1 MFRGLRRTDRTM
13 DSSLVE
19 TILRDGDYGVMS
31 CTGDNGYG
39 YGVALNYVYYDDA
52 IYFHCAYE
60 GHKLDAIKNNEK
72 VSFLVVSRSLVIPDE
87 LRTRYESVI
96 AFGKASQ
103 VEGQEKADA
112 LYKLGDK
119 YSKGFEAIVDEE
131 IEKLLTNTCVVKI
144 QIEHKEGKSAE

>member
-13 DSSLVE
+13 DSSLAE

>member
-1 MFRGLRRTDRTM
+1 MFRDLRRTDRRM
-13 DSSLVE
+13 DSPSVE
-19 TILRDGDYGVMS
+19 IILIDGDYGVMS
-31 CTGDNGYG
+31 CMGDDGYG
-39 YGVALNYVYYDDA
+39 YGVALNYVYYDNT
-52 IYFHCAYE
+52 IYFHSAYE
-60 GHKLDAIKNNEK
+60 GHKIDAIKNNNK
-72 VSFLVVSRSLVIPDE
+72 VSFLVVNRSVVIPDE

-96 AFGKASQ
+96 AFGKASL

-112 LYKLGDK
+112 LYRIGDK